1 MPVMKGAFIVFEAA
15 IPVPTDIMM
24 FQFNSEA
31 LVRKVDPP
39 KENQPNAG
47 ATTRGSNGNSHQTRQ
62 PTETLTVTIE
72 LDASDQLQAGDALA
86 TSVGL
91 HPGLAQIELLMY
103 PSSTLLLLNQGL
115 ALAGMATI
123 TPSKTPLVIFVWGT
137 TRVLPV
143 HVTSVQIT
151 EQQFDD
157 RLNPIN
163 ARAEVGLTVLNP
175 EDLSGA
181 FATLAMVT
189 QIAKEGLAKAG
200 TVGSALNVKSLLPF

>member
-1 MPVMKGAFIVFEAA
+1 MTLMKGAFVVFGTDV
-15 IPVPTDIMM
+15 PVPTDIIM
-24 FQFNSEA
+24 FQFNSET

-47 ATTRGSNGNSHQTRQ
+47 AATRGSNGNSHQTRQ
-62 PTETLTVTIE
+62 PTETLTVAIE
-72 LDASDQLQAGDALA
+72 LDAADQLQAGDALA

-103 PSSTLLLLNQGL
+103 PSSTILLLNQGL
-115 ALAGMATI
+115 ALAGIATI
-123 TPSKTPLVIFVWGT
+123 TPSKTPLVLFVWGT

-157 RLNPIN
+157 RLNPIT
-163 ARAEVGLTVLNP
+163 ARAEIGLTVLNP

-200 TVGSALNVKSLLPF
+200 TVGSALNVSSLLPF